1 MHLSKIISAKI
12 RYDKVLKG
20 VNLKSY
26 WEWYP
31 SKADFTVDWVIG
43 LVPGNIIASPSGWV
57 RLVKG
62 QESIRPWICL
72 FTWQHSLVNGRF
84 KAVHT
89 DMAIS
94 PRVISRHTCTY
105 TGVIEMLEQPYFPYL
120 SVGNFTRACKKY
132 FSDNLTVVFSSFT
145 LNI

>member
-43 LVPGNIIASPSGWV
+43 LVPGNIIASPSG
-57 RLVKG
+57 
-62 QESIRPWICL
+62 
-72 FTWQHSLVNGRF
+72 
-84 KAVHT
+84 
-89 DMAIS
+89 
-94 PRVISRHTCTY
+94 
-105 TGVIEMLEQPYFPYL
+105 
-120 SVGNFTRACKKY
+120 
-132 FSDNLTVVFSSFT
+132 
-145 LNI
+145 